1 MSARRACLV
10 VASLTAALL
19 APIVP
24 ARAFAAGKSAI
35 AVGIEGGA
43 NLANMYGDAVGN
55 VELLTARTG
64 GAFIELRASPIV
76 SFQIEGLYAQ
86 KGAKQTETLFDPSS
100 GTLLTGSATW
110 HYDYVDVPVLLKLT
124 LVPEGS
130 VRPSLFIGPVFSHL
144 LKAEVEGIDLK
155 DFTKSSD
162 IGGTVGG
169 DIDLGSGPA
178 RVVLDLRYTRSFN
191 TFDTGGAEQI
201 FSRMHNTI
209 SAMIGLKLVGG

>member
-1 MSARRACLV
+1 MSARRA
-10 VASLTAALL
+10 SLAAVSLLALLL

-24 ARAFAAGKSAI
+24 TRAFAAGKSAV
-35 AVGIEGGA
+35 AVGILGGA

-55 VELLTARTG
+55 VEMLTARTG
-64 GAFIELRASPIV
+64 GGFIELQASPVV
-76 SFQIEGLYAQ
+76 SFRIEGLYAQ
-86 KGAKQTETLFDPSS
+86 KGAKETETFFDPST
-100 GTLLTGSATW
+100 GATITGSATW
-110 HYDYVDVPVLLKLT
+110 RYDYVDVPALLEFT

-130 VRPSLFIGPVFSHL
+130 IRPSLFFGPVFSHL
-144 LKAEVEGIDLK
+144 LKADIEGIDLK

-191 TFDTGGAEQI
+191 TFDTGGAELI